1 LNFGPTRLGVQFETG
16 WPEGRERMVAVKR
29 HLGKMFGVLTLQ
41 KEKHKHE

>member
-29 HLGKMFGVLTLQ
+29 HLGKNVRSFNATKRKTQ
-41 KEKHKHE
+41 T